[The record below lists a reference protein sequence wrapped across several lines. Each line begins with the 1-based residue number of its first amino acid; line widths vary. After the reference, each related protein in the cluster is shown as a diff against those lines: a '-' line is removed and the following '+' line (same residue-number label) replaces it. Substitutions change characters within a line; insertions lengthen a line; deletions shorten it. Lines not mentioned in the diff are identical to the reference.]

1 MEDERFRLGLM
12 TFYNNNNLVNLNLIK
27 ILLKLLKKYLTQ
39 ITYLVNT
46 SEILLSI
53 NKDYLINVLFILKNH
68 SLFQYNQLIDLT
80 AVDSPND
87 LVRFRVS
94 YNLLS
99 LTFQNRLRVDCKVSE
114 LDIISSSINIF
125 SAANWLEREVWDM
138 YGIFFSNHPDLRR
151 ILTDYGFE
159 GFPLRKD
166 FPLSGFLELRYD
178 GEQKCVVYESLEL
191 SQDFRF
197 FNFLTPWENKFLH
210 I

>member
-1 MEDERFRLGLM
+1 MENESFRLGLM
-12 TFYNNNNLVNLNLIK
+12 VIVRNNLVNLNLIK
-27 ILLKLLKKYLTQ
+27 QFLKILKKYLNN

-46 SEILLSI
+46 NEILLSI
-53 NKDYLINVLFILKNH
+53 NKDYLHNVLFILKHH
-68 SLFQYNQLIDLT
+68 SIFQYNQLIDLT
-80 AVDSPND
+80 AVDSPNE
-87 LVRFRVS
+87 LLRFRLS

-99 LTFQNRLRVDCKVSE
+99 LNFQNRLRVGFKVGD
-114 LDIISSSINIF
+114 LDIVNSSINIYN
-125 SAANWLEREVWDM
+125 SANWLEREVWDM

-191 SQDFRF
+191 AQDFRS
-197 FNFLTPWENKFLH
+197 FNFLTPWENKF
-210 I
+210 IQN